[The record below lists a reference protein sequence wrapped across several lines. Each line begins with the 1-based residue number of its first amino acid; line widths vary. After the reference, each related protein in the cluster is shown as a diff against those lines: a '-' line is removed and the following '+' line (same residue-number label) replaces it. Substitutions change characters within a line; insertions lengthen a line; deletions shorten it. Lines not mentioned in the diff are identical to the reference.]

1 MKKKEKEK
9 SKENE
14 SSNDIRATRFPT
26 SLFESRDSLE
36 DDRSTGLSLIFP
48 SLVSWE
54 RLAEKYVPS
63 NLCNF
68 HLNRRSKSVGIFDMS
83 LAVISRRKHIIRGRY
98 PRKGG
103 MSAG

>member
-14 SSNDIRATRFPT
+14 SSNDIRAMRFPFP

-36 DDRSTGLSLIFP
+36 DDRSTDLSLIFP
-48 SLVSWE
+48 SPISWE
-54 RLAEKYVPS
+54 RSFEKYVPS

-68 HLNRRSKSVGIFDMS
+68 HLNRRSK
-83 LAVISRRKHIIRGRY
+83 RRNI
-98 PRKGG
+98 
-103 MSAG
+103 